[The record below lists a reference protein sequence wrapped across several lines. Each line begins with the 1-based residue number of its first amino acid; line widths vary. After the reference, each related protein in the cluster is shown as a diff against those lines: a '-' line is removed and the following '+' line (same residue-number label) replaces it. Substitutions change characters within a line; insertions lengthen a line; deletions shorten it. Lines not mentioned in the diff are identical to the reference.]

1 MAMAGELD
9 SDEGEDVAVSRGAL
23 SNFSSIALTL
33 LALMFILIKWLQQW
47 KKDILLL
54 HVELNH
60 DF

>member
-9 SDEGEDVAVSRGAL
+9 SDEADDVAVSRGAL
-23 SNFSSIALTL
+23 SNFSSIGLIL
-33 LALMFILIKWLQQW
+33 FALMFILIKWLQQW

-54 HVELNH
+54 YVELNN